1 MEPRRFGQDLVT
13 ETTTT
18 NMIVMLKDSKK
29 PNSRDQKTL
38 KNTKKNMNS
47 EKVENLRSIDNE
59 NI

>member
-1 MEPRRFGQDLVT
+1 
-13 ETTTT
+13 
-18 NMIVMLKDSKK
+18 MIVMLKDSKK

-47 EKVENLRSIDNE
+47 EKVEHLRSIDNE